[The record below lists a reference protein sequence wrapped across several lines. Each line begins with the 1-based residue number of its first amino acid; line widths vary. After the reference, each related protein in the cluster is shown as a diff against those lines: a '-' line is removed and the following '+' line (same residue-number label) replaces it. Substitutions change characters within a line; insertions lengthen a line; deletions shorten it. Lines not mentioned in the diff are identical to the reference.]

1 MFFTPSKRGIEV
13 LKDVL
18 WKVFNGEFFH
28 RNKRETIYNQ
38 LSLISEEDE
47 KQWLLERHSREAK
60 DLIMNF
66 KGAVLKYTD
75 IEILLIEKSMLKE
88 SQILKNVIKPLIEE
102 GKIIKLN
109 EVSSVRNFKDDS
121 YKVGDL

>member
-1 MFFTPSKRGIEV
+1 MKIAILGVENSHADAFG
-13 LKDVL
+13 
-18 WKVFNGEFFH
+18 
-28 RNKRETIYNQ
+28 Q
-38 LSLISEEDE
+38 LVKE
-47 KQWLLERHSREAK
+47 
-60 DLIMNF
+60 NP
-66 KGAVLKYTD
+66 KYTD

-88 SQILKNVIKPLIEE
+88 GQILKHVIKPLIAE